1 MARQIQ
7 VGSLHCCVVEFF
19 FLRILWKEIIYY
31 IFVLFCFYFL
41 SPVKVGCEGGGLLF
55 FGNQRVLSFLFQ
67 GESKEAPAEP
77 KDEL

>member
-1 MARQIQ
+1 MKRNNL
-7 VGSLHCCVVEFF
+7 LHFCFILFFF
-19 FLRILWKEIIYY
+19 FLW
-31 IFVLFCFYFL
+31 
-41 SPVKVGCEGGGLLF
+41 PVKIGGEDGGRGGLLF